1 MADILPKLTPPY
13 TTNERDALSSVTAGS
28 NVKFDRDAFMV
39 SAKFAPGGNVDF
51 RLMYAEADDLD
62 MTATGLSTDNS
73 AETGADTTLFGVFY
87 ALGDSTELNV
97 SYIEVDNDPYG
108 QYGTGISALGSGTLN
123 NQVEIIQFGIL
134 TMF

>member
-1 MADILPKLTPPY
+1 
-13 TTNERDALSSVTAGS
+13 
-28 NVKFDRDAFMV
+28 MV

-87 ALGDSTELNV
+87 ALGDSTELSL
-97 SYIEVDNDPYG
+97 SYIEVDNDKYG
-108 QYGTGISALGSGTLN
+108 TYGTGIGGTGLGTVNNETEIIALG
-123 NQVEIIQFGIL
+123 FL